1 MLKKAISV
9 GKGFGKKAFDEGIK
23 ASHVGDVVV
32 IDPGTYTF
40 PNGFDVGNLHLRG
53 NGQQPGDVVI
63 DSHFSMKE
71 NGYLEVENLT
81 IYSSEYNIISNKR
94 NGTVVLNRAILD
106 SHTTES
112 YPALWTEGGNVT
124 LTNSEIRQNKG
135 EGLNCRK
142 GANVLLN
149 KSVVQGIWARDGAV
163 VDLQTTQIQR
173 YLGGV
178 DNSQYKGSDVYFS
191 GAADG
196 DNMITLRSGS
206 QFVVDALNFD
216 YPQTSAS
223 LTHALLQ
230 AGSNNLSDL
239 TWLIVSMDEQSS
251 AEVEG
256 AEVRLEGVSST
267 PAEPEPKPEEKK
279 PAPVVETKDPE
290 EKVAEPEAEPEESA
304 LDELNAMIGLDNVKE
319 AVTQFIRLAI
329 FNQKRKEQG
338 LKGVA
343 QSYHSLYLGNPGT
356 GKTTVARLVGKIM
369 FEEGILPKDN
379 YVEVS
384 RQDLVSQ
391 NVGGTAIQTKKVLEQ
406 ALGGVLFIDEA
417 YTLYQEGGSV
427 NWGQEAVDTILK
439 FMEDHRDDLMIIFAG
454 YTKEMKDFMHMN
466 PGLIS
471 RAPNIFDFQDYTGEE
486 VAEIGMKLL
495 NDQQFTFNRD
505 LYTQTIEEAYK
516 TNIENSNGRWVRNFN
531 EKLVRI
537 VANNCIEDPD
547 RDVTAILDSDLNE
560 LVGGD
565 EQEKEAKVQELLTQI
580 DQLVGLDEV
589 KDFVHKLV
597 DRVAGD
603 RKLKDALPDEQK
615 PTYHMVFAGNPGT
628 GKTTVARILAQLFY
642 NLGILEKKT
651 VMEVGRTDLVGQYIG
666 QTEQKTANAVR
677 DAMGG
682 VLFVDEAYQL
692 TASGNG
698 GNDFGK
704 QAVEALITQL
714 ENNRDKFIAIFA
726 GYTDQMDEFLGA
738 NPGLRSRIPLTL
750 NFADYTPDEIG
761 EIVCRTLRKKWHV
774 NESLLRHLVANKY
787 ASLPAEEK
795 SNGRWA
801 RNFTDKLIQNDKN
814 WLVANLET
822 VEDVTAIPDDVVIE
836 TAR

>member
-1 MLKKAISV
+1 MKKAISV

-32 IDPGTYTF
+32 IDPGTYVF
-40 PNGFDVGNLHLRG
+40 PNGFNVGNLRLRG

-63 DSHFSMKE
+63 NSHFSLKE
-71 NGYLEVENLT
+71 NGYFEVENLT
-81 IYSSEYNIISNKR
+81 IQESEHNIISNKR
-94 NGTVVLNRAILD
+94 NGTVILNRTILD
-106 SHTTES
+106 SRTEET

-124 LTNSEIRQNKG
+124 LTNSEIRQANG
-135 EGLNCRK
+135 EGLYCLN
-142 GANVLLN
+142 GANILLS
-149 KSVVQGIWARDGAV
+149 KSVINGVWAKDGSV
-163 VDLQTTQIQR
+163 VDVQTTQILR
-173 YLGGV
+173 DLGGV

-191 GAADG
+191 GPAG
-196 DNMITLRSGS
+196 EDNMITLRSGS

-216 YPQTSAS
+216 CPQTTAS
-223 LTHALLQ
+223 LTHALLK
-230 AGSNNLSDL
+230 AGSSNLSDQIRL
-239 TWLIVSMDEQSS
+239 TVSMDEQSS

-256 AEVRLEGVSST
+256 AEVRLVGVSST
-267 PAEPEPKPEEKK
+267 PTEPEPKPEKK
-279 PAPVVETKDPE
+279 PAPVAETQEPE
-290 EKVAEPEAEPEESA
+290 EKVAEIEAEPEESA
-304 LDELNAMIGLDNVKE
+304 LDELNAMIGLDKVKE
-319 AVTQFIRLAI
+319 AVTQFIRLAV

-391 NVGGTAIQTKKVLEQ
+391 NVGGTAIQTKKILEK

-417 YTLYQEGGSV
+417 YTLYQDGGSV

-471 RAPNIFDFQDYTGEE
+471 RAPNIFDFQDYTGTE
-486 VAEIGMKLL
+486 VVEIGMKLL
-495 NDQQFTFNRD
+495 DDQQFTFNRD
-505 LYTQTIEEAYK
+505 LYATTIEDAYK
-516 TNIENSNGRWVRNFN
+516 MNIENSNGRWVRNFN

-560 LVGGD
+560 IVGGD
-565 EQEKEAKVQELLTQI
+565 EQEKEAKVQALLTQI

-603 RKLKDALPDEQK
+603 RKLKGALPEDQK

-651 VMEVGRTDLVGQYIG
+651 VMEVGRPDLVGQYIG

-698 GNDFGK
+698 SNDFGK